1 MKTKKFVASG
11 VVAFA
16 LAAVVFMLTVQNVA
30 AVFDGSYANVWTAWC
45 SNWAVAVMAVA
56 GMFAVT
62 TSAQRRWLKVKL
74 VGMAG
79 ILGMA
84 AFAFF
89 GLAVVAYSFKH
100 GAYGQGIFQGW
111 ITVIGAFV
119 VFLLTAYLNRTQNEQ
134 AETEA

>member
-45 SNWAVAVMAVA
+45 SNWVAAVMAVA

-62 TSAQRRWLKVKL
+62 TSAQRRWLRVKL

>member
-1 MKTKKFVASG
+1 MKTKFFASG
-11 VVAFA
+11 AIAFA
-16 LAAVVFMLTVQNVA
+16 LAAVVCMLTVQNIM

-62 TSAQRRWLKVKL
+62 TSAQRRWLRIKL

-79 ILGMA
+79 ILGIA

-89 GLAVVAYSFKH
+89 GLAVVVYSFKH

-111 ITVIGAFV
+111 ITFVGAFV
-119 VFLLTAYLNRTQNEQ
+119 VFLVTAYLNRTQNEQ